1 MGPPELPWL
10 AFRAQA
16 AEVERRGFR
25 KWWSRNLC
33 AHNAAAVCRRAASFT
48 MGVLFRTWG
57 QYSRRPAG
65 LRGWL
70 LEASALSRAASAT
83 NGPRTSKRYVTAR
96 NRKDEEIAKL
106 RLWLLKHHTLQE
118 GNLPGLEPCQGWS
131 PDPPPPAPPPTPPPH
146 PLALPPV
153 LPRLAS
159 PRPARAKT
167 PPAKTLKKSVFHCPA
182 QGHQPGPYK
191 N

>member
-1 MGPPELPWL
+1 MKPLRLKWRLAVGPPELPWL
-10 AFRAQA
+10 AFRAQE

-48 MGVLFRTWG
+48 MGVFRTWG

-70 LEASALSRAASAT
+70 LETSALSRAASAT

-106 RLWLLKHHTLQE
+106 RLRLLKHQTLQE
-118 GNLPGLEPCQGWS
+118 SKPNSWVVPVACWSVSFTVGL
-131 PDPPPPAPPPTPPPH
+131 
-146 PLALPPV
+146 
-153 LPRLAS
+153 LAS
-159 PRPARAKT
+159 GLVGVVGVYACRGPSHT
-167 PPAKTLKKSVFHCPA
+167 QVESKKN
-182 QGHQPGPYK
+182 GG
-191 N
+191 

>member
-25 KWWSRNLC
+25 KCWSRNLC
-33 AHNAAAVCRRAASFT
+33 AHNAAAVCRRAASST
-48 MGVLFRTWG
+48 MSVFRTWE
-57 QYSRRPAG
+57 QNSRRPVG

-70 LEASALSRAASAT
+70 LEAAALSRAASAT

-131 PDPPPPAPPPTPPPH
+131 PARAG
-146 PLALPPV
+146 ALPGLEPCQGWSPARAGA
-153 LPRLAS
+153 LPRLE
-159 PRPARAKT
+159 P
-167 PPAKTLKKSVFHCPA
+167 
-182 QGHQPGPYK
+182 
-191 N
+191 

>member
-1 MGPPELPWL
+1 MWFVVGPRELPWL

-48 MGVLFRTWG
+48 MGVFHTLG

-106 RLWLLKHHTLQE
+106 RLRLLKHQTLQE
-118 GNLPGLEPCQGWS
+118 RKPNSWVVQHPPLGGGHGWRR
-131 PDPPPPAPPPTPPPH
+131 
-146 PLALPPV
+146 PV
-153 LPRLAS
+153 LRIALAQAA
-159 PRPARAKT
+159 PLPLGKACG
-167 PPAKTLKKSVFHCPA
+167 KTLFILVRPWLVP
-182 QGHQPGPYK
+182 QGGTIT